1 MVPSSQL
8 AKDSVACPRTQASRT
23 RASEVR
29 AKTRSTEAWSSS
41 TTTATVKAAVTRR
54 LSCSIGS
61 YPPRAARGPATPFSG
76 RLMERPA
83 GYPISMRSGSR
94 WSTPSLTMTSSKP
107 FLKLALILLPS
118 MPSASFILLLKW
130 P

>member
-1 MVPSSQL
+1 MEQFDDDRDRQGGGNPVGYLPNRKL
-8 AKDSVACPRTQASRT
+8 
-23 RASEVR
+23 
-29 AKTRSTEAWSSS
+29 
-41 TTTATVKAAVTRR
+41 
-54 LSCSIGS
+54 LS
-61 YPPRAARGPATPFSG
+61 SG
-76 RLMERPA
+76 RAWPGHADSGRILECPV
-83 GYPISMRSGSR
+83 GYPISIRSGSW